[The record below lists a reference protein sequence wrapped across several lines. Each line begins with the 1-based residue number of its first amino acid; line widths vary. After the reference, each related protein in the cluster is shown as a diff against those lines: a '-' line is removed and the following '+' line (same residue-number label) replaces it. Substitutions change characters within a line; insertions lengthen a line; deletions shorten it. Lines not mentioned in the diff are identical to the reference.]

1 MPRLAALSNVALAD
15 GFRLAGIPT
24 VTVEPARIEDALRSV
39 LEDDDLGLL
48 LVTRD
53 LWDGL
58 TERTR
63 QAIERLPHPI
73 VQAVPAGEI
82 SEAGAR
88 RALLGEMLERAIGY
102 RIELGGEQP

>member
-1 MPRLAALSNVALAD
+1 MRCGRCSRQRTWAS
-15 GFRLAGIPT
+15 
-24 VTVEPARIEDALRSV
+24 
-39 LEDDDLGLL
+39 L

-58 TERTR
+58 PERAR
-63 QAIERLPHPI
+63 QAIERLAQPI
-73 VQAVPAGEI
+73 VLAVPAGEI
-82 SEAGAR
+82 SEPAAR